1 MTQQII
7 NVGTF
12 ANDGSGD
19 TIRVAFTKTN
29 NNFTELYNTVAVL
42 ANTDVLDLSRT
53 DGAFLQANMAYSK
66 ANSAN
71 LLAQAAFDFANTII
85 SDTQIDPFA
94 RTQANAAFNV
104 ANTSNGLA
112 QSAFSVANTAN
123 TLAQSGFD
131 AANASSSLAQSAFSA
146 ANSSAN
152 LAQSAFNTANSSNSL
167 AQSAFNGANSS
178 ANLAQ
183 AAFNEANSATNL
195 AQSSFSVANT
205 ANTLAQASFN
215 AANNAGTI
223 IPQVLFTA
231 DATLALSDLGK
242 HLYST
247 LSTANTITIPD
258 NGTVVWPVG
267 SAITIVNQG
276 TANISLVQASGV
288 SLYMAG
294 NTTSSSRNVASYGMA
309 TLLNVSA
316 NVWFINGTGVS

>member
-29 NNFTELYNTVAVL
+29 NNFTELYNTVAIL

-53 DGAFLQANMAYSK
+53 DSAFLQANMAYGK

-71 LLAQAAFDFANTII
+71 ILAQAAFDFANTIV

-94 RTQANAAFNV
+94 RTHANAAFDTANA
-104 ANTSNGLA
+104 ANTLA
-112 QSAFSVANTAN
+112 QTGSDTANLAN
-123 TLAQSGFD
+123 TLAQSSFD
-131 AANASSSLAQSAFSA
+131 AANTTNTLAQSAFGVANTAETSAQSAFSA
-146 ANSSAN
+146 
-152 LAQSAFNTANSSNSL
+152 
-167 AQSAFNGANSS
+167 ANSS

-276 TANISLVQASGV
+276 TANISLVQSSGV